1 MTDTSF
7 IYGAFQSYGLI
18 GLWFVVAFEA
28 FEFVASVP
36 VGPVIVLLGGA
47 ASQGVMPVGALWL
60 TVFSALVVG
69 DNVGF
74 FVGRKFGRPV
84 LLKFGTRIIRAG
96 TLDRAEQFFLRF
108 GAFAIFFTR
117 FIFATIAAPL
127 NVLAG
132 ASPLPWRKYLPAE
145 MAGQAVWATLY
156 VSLGYFLG
164 DQIGEIIRL
173 VDRANVTAISV
184 LTLGVVLFVLWLYG
198 RAIKHHVRMHRKHWK
213 SSE

>member
-7 IYGAFQSYGLI
+7 IYGAFQSYGLV

-47 ASQGVMPVGALWL
+47 ASQGVVHAGVLWL
-60 TVFSALVVG
+60 TVFTALVVG
-69 DNVGF
+69 DNTGF

-84 LLKFGTRIIRAG
+84 LLKFGTRIIKAG
-96 TLDRAEQFFLRF
+96 TLERAEQFFLRY
-108 GAFAIFFTR
+108 GVFAIFLTR

-145 MAGQAVWATLY
+145 MAGQAVWATVY
-156 VSLGYFLG
+156 ISLGYFLG
-164 DQIGEIIRL
+164 DRIEQIIRL
-173 VDRANVTAISV
+173 VDQANVTAVSL
-184 LTLGVVLFVLWLYG
+184 LTLAVVLFVVWLYG
-198 RAIKHHVRMHRKHWK
+198 RAIRHHVRIRRKHRL
-213 SSE
+213 E

>member
-7 IYGAFQSYGLI
+7 IYSAFQTYGLI
-18 GLWFVVAFEA
+18 GLWFVIAFEA
-28 FEFVASVP
+28 FEFIASVP
-36 VGPVIVLLGGA
+36 TGPVVTLLGGA

-60 TVFSALVVG
+60 TVYTALVVG
-69 DNVGF
+69 DNTGF

-84 LLKFGTRIIRAG
+84 LLKFGTRIIKAG
-96 TLDRAEQFFLRF
+96 TLERAEKFFLRY
-108 GAFAIFFTR
+108 GTRAVFFSR

-132 ASPLPWRKYLPAE
+132 ASALPWRKYLPAE
-145 MAGQAVWATLY
+145 MAGQVVWATMY

-164 DQIGEIIRL
+164 DQIGEVIQL

-184 LTLGVVLFVLWLYG
+184 LTLGVILFVLWLYG
-198 RAIKHHVRMHRKHWK
+198 RAIQHHVRVQREHRQG
-213 SSE
+213 

>member
-1 MTDTSF
+1 MSDGSF
-7 IYGAFQSYGLI
+7 IYGAFQTYGLI

-47 ASQGVMPVGALWL
+47 ASQGIISVGGLWL
-60 TVFSALVVG
+60 TVYTALVVG
-69 DNVGF
+69 DNTGF

-84 LLKFGTRIIRAG
+84 LLKFGTRMITAG
-96 TLDRAEQFFLRF
+96 TLDRAERFFLRY
-108 GAFAIFFTR
+108 GARAIFFTR

-132 ASPLPWRKYLPAE
+132 ASALPWRKYLPAE

-156 VSLGYFLG
+156 ISLGYFLG
-164 DQIGEIIRL
+164 DRIEQIIRL
-173 VDRANVTAISV
+173 VDQANVTAVSL
-184 LTLGVVLFVLWLYG
+184 LTLAVVLFVVWLYG
-198 RAIKHHVRMHRKHWK
+198 RAIRHHVRVHRKHRLG
-213 SSE
+213 

>member
-7 IYGAFQSYGLI
+7 IYSAFQTYGLI

-36 VGPVIVLLGGA
+36 VGPVIVLLGGV
-47 ASQGVMPVGALWL
+47 ASQGVISVGALWL
-60 TVFSALVVG
+60 TVYTALVVG
-69 DNVGF
+69 DNAGF

-84 LLKFGTRIIRAG
+84 LLKFGTRIIKAG
-96 TLDRAEQFFLRF
+96 TLDRAEKFFLRF
-108 GAFAIFFTR
+108 GVFAIFFSR

-132 ASPLPWRKYLPAE
+132 ASALPWRKYLPAE
-145 MAGQAVWATLY
+145 MAGQVVWATLY

-164 DQIGEIIRL
+164 DRIGEIIGF
-173 VDRANVTAISV
+173 VDQANVTAISV
-184 LTLGVVLFVLWLYG
+184 LTFGIVIFVLWLYG
-198 RAIKHHVRMHRKHWK
+198 RALKHHVRVVRKHRQ
-213 SSE
+213 SLR